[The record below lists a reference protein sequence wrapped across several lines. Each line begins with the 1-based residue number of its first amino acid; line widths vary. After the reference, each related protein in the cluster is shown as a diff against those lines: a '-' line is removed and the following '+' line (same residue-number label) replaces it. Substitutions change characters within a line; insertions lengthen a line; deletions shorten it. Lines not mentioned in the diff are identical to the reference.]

1 MKTNTLKILFFGMTA
16 EATGCR
22 EVETDCPATTGD
34 LQKMLVDKYPLL
46 KTQKHTMAVNGQ
58 VVNHDHHPLQ
68 PGDEIAL
75 LPPFSGG

>member
-1 MKTNTLKILFFGMTA
+1 MKTQTLKILFFGMTA
-16 EATGCR
+16 EASGCR
-22 EVETDCPATTGD
+22 EAETDCPATTGE
-34 LQKMLVDKYPLL
+34 LQNLLIDKYPLL
-46 KTQKHTMAVNGQ
+46 KTQNFTMAVNEQ

>member
-1 MKTNTLKILFFGMTA
+1 MKAHTLKILFFGMTA
-16 EATGCR
+16 EAAGCR

-34 LQKMLVDKYPLL
+34 LQKILFDKYPLL
-46 KTQKHTMAVNGQ
+46 KTQKFTIAVNEQ
-58 VVNHDHHPLQ
+58 VINHKHHPLQ